1 MKRADICLLL
11 EGTYPY
17 VRGGV
22 SSWVHQIISGLP
34 ELSFSLVFIGSRRAD
49 YAEQKYTLPDNVC
62 HLETHYLEDAYAGL
76 APVPMK
82 VSERRLEP
90 IVDLHDYLVSRAGRC
105 AFAVPLARAAGA
117 AEPGTHQG
125 HDALGAEERRLE
137 RVVDTVL
144 TTLESSDGITAAE
157 FLFGSGSWELI
168 RRRHLE
174 GDASASFIDY
184 FWTVR
189 ILHGPMFLLG
199 RLARGIPDASVY
211 HSVST
216 GYAGL
221 LGALLE
227 RQRRRPFILTEHG
240 IYTKERRIDLNQAEW
255 LDRLG
260 PPGARNGDAGG
271 PLRKLWIRCFESL
284 GRLAYRSANP
294 ILSLYA
300 GNQARQIDDG
310 ADPARTR
317 IIVNGIDTRRF
328 GPARAARPEAVPR
341 VIGLIGRIVPIKD
354 VKTFVRTM
362 SLVCQELPDVEGWI
376 IGSADEDSTYDIE
389 CRLLTESLGLGARV
403 KFLGHQNVAELL
415 PKLGLL
421 MLTSISEAQPLAILE
436 ALCAGVP
443 CVATDVGAC
452 REQLEGASREDRAL
466 GAAGRVVPFAD
477 HQALSRAA
485 IELLTQPETWRACQR
500 AGIERVARYYDD
512 ARMLASYRGVYR
524 DALGGA
530 WPA

>member
-1 MKRADICLLL
+1 MKRADVCLLL
-11 EGTYPY
+11 EGTYPF

-34 ELSFSLVFIGSRRAD
+34 ELTFSLVFIGSRRAD
-49 YAEQKYTLPDNVC
+49 YADPKYALPANVV

-76 APVPMK
+76 DPAPLRL
-82 VSERRLEP
+82 SARRLAP
-90 IVDLHDYLVSRAGRC
+90 IAEVHEYLLRRAGRC
-105 AFAVPLARAAGA
+105 PMA
-117 AEPGTHQG
+117 
-125 HDALGAEERRLE
+125 DAEERRLE
-137 RVVDTVL
+137 RAVDGVL
-144 TTLESSDGITAAE
+144 TTLEHRDGISAAE
-157 FLFGSGSWELI
+157 FLFGSGSWDLI

-174 GDASASFIDY
+174 GDPSASFLDY

-189 ILHGPMFLLG
+189 ILHGPIFQ
-199 RLARGIPDASVY
+199 LARVARSVPDAAAY
-211 HSVST
+211 HAVST

-227 RQRRRPFILTEHG
+227 RRRRRPFILTEHG

-260 PPGARNGDAGG
+260 PPGARQRDAGA

-284 GRLAYRSANP
+284 GRLAYRSADP
-294 ILSLYA
+294 ILSLYG

-328 GPARAARPEAVPR
+328 EAARAARPEGVPR
-341 VIGLIGRIVPIKD
+341 VIGLVGRIVPIKD
-354 VKTFVRTM
+354 VKTFVRSM
-362 SLVCQELPDVEGWI
+362 SLICQELPDVEGWI
-376 IGSADEDSTYDIE
+376 IGSADEDSSYDAE
-389 CRLLTESLGLGARV
+389 CRLLAESLGLGQRL
-403 KFLGHQNVAELL
+403 KFLGHQNVAEIL
-415 PKLGLL
+415 PQLGLL

-452 REQLEGASREDRAL
+452 REQLEGALPEDRAL
-466 GAAGRVVPFAD
+466 GLAGRVVPFAD
-477 HQALSRAA
+477 HLALSRAA
-485 IELLTQPETWRACQR
+485 VELLTQPDIWRACQR
-500 AGIERVARYYDD
+500 AGIERVTRFYGD
-512 ARMLASYRGVYR
+512 ARMLASYRSVYH
-524 DALGGA
+524 DALGAA

>member
-1 MKRADICLLL
+1 MKNADVCLLL

-49 YAEQKYTLPDNVC
+49 YAEQKYTLPSNVC

-76 APVPMK
+76 EPVPVK

-90 IVDLHDYLVSRAGRC
+90 IVGLHEYLLGRAGRC
-105 AFAVPLARAAGA
+105 AFHFAQPAAVRGELT
-117 AEPGTHQG
+117 AE
-125 HDALGAEERRLE
+125 ASRLE
-137 RVVDTVL
+137 QAVDTVL
-144 TTLESSDGITAAE
+144 TTLETRDGITAAE

-189 ILHGPMFLLG
+189 ILHGPMFLLA
-199 RLARGIPDASVY
+199 RLARAIPHASVY

-255 LDRLG
+255 LDQLG
-260 PPGARNGDAGG
+260 PPGTRNADAGG

-328 GPARAARPEAVPR
+328 EAARAARPEGIPR

-354 VKTFVRTM
+354 VKTFVRSM
-362 SLVCQELPDVEGWI
+362 SLVCRELPDVEGWI
-376 IGSADEDSTYDIE
+376 IGSADEDSSYDVE
-389 CRLLTESLGLGARV
+389 CRLLVESLGLGARV
-403 KFLGHQNVAELL
+403 KFLGHQNVAEIL
-415 PKLGLL
+415 PRLGLL
-421 MLTSISEAQPLAILE
+421 MLTSISEAQPLAVLE

-452 REQLEGASREDRAL
+452 REQLEGSSREDRAL
-466 GAAGRVVPFAD
+466 GAAGRVVRFAD

-485 IELLTQPETWRACQR
+485 VELLTQPEAWRACQR

-524 DALGGA
+524 DALGAA

>member
-1 MKRADICLLL
+1 MKHADVCLLL

-49 YAEQKYTLPDNVC
+49 YAEQKYTLPNNVC

-76 APVPMK
+76 DPAPVK

-90 IVDLHDYLVSRAGRC
+90 IVELHDYLLSRAERRGFPSAEPPAC
-105 AFAVPLARAAGA
+105 AARAG
-117 AEPGTHQG
+117 
-125 HDALGAEERRLE
+125 EERRLE
-137 RVVDTVL
+137 QGVDDVL
-144 TTLESSDGITAAE
+144 TTLESRDGITASE

-300 GNQARQIDDG
+300 GNQARQIEDG

-328 GPARAARPEAVPR
+328 EAARAGRPEGIPR

-362 SLVCQELPDVEGWI
+362 SLVCQELPDVEAWI
-376 IGSADEDSTYDIE
+376 IGSADEDSSYDVE
-389 CRLLTESLGLGARV
+389 CRLLAESLGLGARV
-403 KFLGHQNVAELL
+403 KFLGHQNVVDIL
-415 PKLGLL
+415 PQLGLL

-452 REQLEGASREDRAL
+452 REQLEGVSREDRAL

-485 IELLTQPETWRACQR
+485 VELLTQPEAWRACQR
-500 AGIERVARYYDD
+500 AGIQRVARYYDD

-524 DALGGA
+524 DALGAA

>member
-1 MKRADICLLL
+1 MKRADVCLLL

-49 YAEQKYTLPDNVC
+49 YADQKYELPGNVC

-76 APVPMK
+76 EPVAVK

-90 IVDLHDYLVSRAGRC
+90 IVALHEYLVSRAGRC
-105 AFAVPLARAAGA
+105 AFQFAPPSASAGA
-117 AEPGTHQG
+117 E
-125 HDALGAEERRLE
+125 GAEARRLE
-137 RVVDTVL
+137 QVVDDVL
-144 TTLESSDGITAAE
+144 TTLESRDGITAAE

-184 FWTVR
+184 FWTIR
-189 ILHGPMFLLG
+189 ILHGPMFLLA
-199 RLARGIPDASVY
+199 RLARGIPDASLY

-260 PPGARNGDAGG
+260 PPGSRSGDAGG

-328 GPARAARPEAVPR
+328 ESARAARPEGVPR

-376 IGSADEDSTYDIE
+376 IGSADEDSTYDVE
-389 CRLLTESLGLGARV
+389 CRLLAESLGLGARV
-403 KFLGHQNVAELL
+403 KFLGHQNVADIL

-452 REQLEGASREDRAL
+452 REQLEGSSREDRAL

-485 IELLTQPETWRACQR
+485 VELLTQPDTWRACQR

-524 DALGGA
+524 DALGAA

>member
-1 MKRADICLLL
+1 MSRADVCLLL
-11 EGTYPY
+11 EGTYPF

-34 ELSFSLVFIGSRRAD
+34 ELTFSLVFIGSRRAD
-49 YAEQKYTLPDNVC
+49 YAERKYTLPENVA

-76 APVPMK
+76 EPLPRR
-82 VSERRLEP
+82 VSERKLEP
-90 IVDLHDYLVSRAGRC
+90 IVDLHEYLLSRAARC
-105 AFAVPLARAAGA
+105 TRHLAAPDAAPA
-117 AEPGTHQG
+117 AEQQ
-125 HDALGAEERRLE
+125 RLE
-137 RVVDTVL
+137 RAVDVVL
-144 TTLESSDGITAAE
+144 TTLEQSDGISAAE

-184 FWTVR
+184 FWTIR
-189 ILHGPMFLLG
+189 ILHGPMFQ
-199 RLARGIPDASVY
+199 LARMARVIPDASAY
-211 HSVST
+211 HAVST

-255 LDRLG
+255 LDQLG
-260 PPGARNGDAGG
+260 PPGAKNPEAGAH
-271 PLRKLWIRCFESL
+271 LRKLWIRCFESL

-300 GNQARQIDDG
+300 GNRARQIDDG

-328 GPARAARPEAVPR
+328 EPARAARPERTPR

-362 SLVCQELPDVEGWI
+362 GLVSQELPDVEGWI
-376 IGSADEDSTYDIE
+376 IGSADEDSSYDVE
-389 CRLLTESLGLGARV
+389 CRLLVESLGLGERV
-403 KFLGHQNVAELL
+403 KFLGHQNVAEIL

-436 ALCAGVP
+436 ALAAGVP

-452 REQLEGASREDRAL
+452 REQIEGTTPDDRAL
-466 GAAGRVVPFAD
+466 GHAGRVVPFAD
-477 HQALSRAA
+477 HQALGRAA
-485 IELLTQPETWRACQR
+485 VELLTQADTWRSCQR

-512 ARMLASYRGVYR
+512 AQMLASYRDVYR
-524 DALGGA
+524 DALGA
-530 WPA
+530 TWQA